1 MCQNN
6 PCSEQQIRALNPDIS
21 NKFHKIKHC
30 GLVPAQ
36 RMSQSQDKNSPRSK
50 EAITMVNATKN
61 KIKQTKNIQQ
71 ETRLQKQGL
80 WILHSRVHC
89 FSGQKQLPLSR
100 QARLQQPEAFIEDK
114 QQIDYKFGPFCRA

>member
-50 EAITMVNATKN
+50 EAITMVNATKKQN
-61 KIKQTKNIQQ
+61 KTNKKYTARNKASKTRSLDFALKGPLLLWTKTIATESSSQTPTAGGIH
-71 ETRLQKQGL
+71 R
-80 WILHSRVHC
+80 R
-89 FSGQKQLPLSR
+89 
-100 QARLQQPEAFIEDK
+100 
-114 QQIDYKFGPFCRA
+114 